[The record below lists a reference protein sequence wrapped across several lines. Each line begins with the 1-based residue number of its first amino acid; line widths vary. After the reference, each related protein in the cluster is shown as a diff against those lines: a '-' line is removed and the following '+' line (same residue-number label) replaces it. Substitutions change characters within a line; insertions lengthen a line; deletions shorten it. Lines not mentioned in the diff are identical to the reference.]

1 MDIIDDITG
10 DPKGAEW
17 LSTHPSYDTRI
28 KKLNGFIPEVN
39 KSYKLLLKLE
49 NQHLF
54 DYCTE
59 ACLIV

>member
-39 KSYKLLLKLE
+39 KIYELLLKLE

-54 DYCTE
+54 D
-59 ACLIV
+59 